1 MRSFH
6 FIIFCMKRYYRK
18 CILVLIFVISHMSVL
33 SGQQHRYSVHR
44 GGKEIG
50 EISASLK
57 ETMYT
62 KTYQILSDVSFK
74 VLWKKYNRR
83 TSNLVVYQEESV
95 KTSHCGVYM
104 NEDLQDSTT
113 MDKVRNSY
121 RVFKYPGDHY
131 MLDNIELDFT
141 TAKLYFQEPVGI
153 ENVYSE
159 RFLQSCRLEDQ
170 GDHTYNLHLPD
181 NQAHSSTSQ
190 DRQLVAVSI
199 ERTWFNL
206 EFRRK

>member
-1 MRSFH
+1 MERFD
-6 FIIFCMKRYYRK
+6 RK
-18 CILVLIFVISHMSVL
+18 CILVLVLVMCTSGL
-33 SGQQHRYSVHR
+33 SGQQHQYSVHR

-50 EISASLK
+50 EISASLT
-57 ETMYT
+57 ETTYT
-62 KTYQILSDVSFK
+62 KTYEILSDVSFK
-74 VLWKKYNRR
+74 VLWKKYNRK

-113 MDKVRNSY
+113 MAKVQNSY

-131 MLDNIELDFT
+131 MLDDIELNFT

-153 ENVYSE
+153 RNVYSE
-159 RFLQSCRLEDQ
+159 RFLQPCRLEDQ
-170 GDHTYNLHLPD
+170 GDHTYKLHLPD
-181 NQAHSSTSQ
+181 NKTNYYTYK